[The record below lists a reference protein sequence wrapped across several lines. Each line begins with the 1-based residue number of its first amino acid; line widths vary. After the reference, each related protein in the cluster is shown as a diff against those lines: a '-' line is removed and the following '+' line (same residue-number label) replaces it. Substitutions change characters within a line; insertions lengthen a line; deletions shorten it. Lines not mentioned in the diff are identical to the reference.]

1 MKKLAL
7 FVVFIPSIAMALTY
21 NSSSFHEE
29 LSTITTP
36 EKTLS
41 LSVGIGSGAFHRQS
55 DPADVFYTVTDRGPN
70 IDCGENS
77 KILDLSYCSK
87 GKIFP
92 IPNFAPTIYR
102 LQLSENNKSSAK
114 ILDKIPLKTQSGK
127 LASGISNPNTETAY
141 DINKNLLKDD
151 VNGFDTEALVV
162 TRTGEFYLAYE
173 YGPSIIYAAQTGV
186 IKNRFVP
193 KGVKSE
199 LNGADYTVTEN
210 LPAEL
215 RNRQLNRGF
224 ESLALSRDEK
234 TLYFMLQSP
243 YNPGSRTITLYSM
256 DIQSQTINGQWLYEL
271 DTPDTFVKDNTKKA
285 RIQNDVKISEI
296 ATIGDNELIVL
307 ERISKTTK
315 FYKIK
320 LEPNTTKKTV
330 NKELIVNT
338 DDLDKFP
345 TKIEGL
351 AIISPQ
357 EWILVNDNDF
367 AIEGDKTHIIRL
379 SLQDK

>member
-7 FVVFIPSIAMALTY
+7 FVFIPSIAMAHTY
-21 NSSSFHEE
+21 SSSSFHEA
-29 LSTITTP
+29 LSTIITP
-36 EKTLS
+36 EKTLN
-41 LSVGIGSGAFHRQS
+41 LSVGIGSGAFHRRS

-70 IDCGENS
+70 IDCGDS
-77 KILDLSYCSK
+77 PKILGLSYCAK
-87 GKIFP
+87 GKVFP
-92 IPNFAPTIYR
+92 VPNFAPTIYR
-102 LQLSENNKSSAK
+102 LQLSENNQSSAK
-114 ILDKIPLKTQSGK
+114 ILDKIPLRTQSGK

-141 DINKNLLKDD
+141 DINKNLLKDE

-162 TRTGEFYLAYE
+162 TQSGEFYLADE
-173 YGPSIIYAAQTGV
+173 YGPSIIYADQNGV

-224 ESLALSRDEK
+224 EALALSEDEK
-234 TLYFMLQSP
+234 TLFFMLQSP
-243 YNPGSRTITLYSM
+243 YDPEKRTVTLYSM

-271 DTPDTFVKDNTKKA
+271 DTPDTFIKDNAKKA

-320 LEPNTTKKTV
+320 LKPNTTEKAV

-367 AIEGDKTHIIRL
+367 GIDGDKIRIIRL
-379 SLQDK
+379 SLQNR

>member
-1 MKKLAL
+1 MKKLTL
-7 FVVFIPSIAMALTY
+7 FVFIPSIAMAHTY
-21 NSSSFHEE
+21 SSSSFHEE
-29 LSTITTP
+29 LGTITTP
-36 EKTLS
+36 EKTLN
-41 LSVGIGSGAFHRQS
+41 LSVGIGSGAFHRS
-55 DPADVFYTVTDRGPN
+55 NDPVDIFYTVTDRGPN
-70 IDCGENS
+70 IDCGDSS
-77 KILDLSYCSK
+77 KVLGISHCSK

-92 IPNFAPTIYR
+92 IPNFSPTIYR
-102 LQLSENNKSSAK
+102 LKLSKDNKSSAK

-127 LASGISNPNTETAY
+127 LASGISNPNTEKAY

-162 TRTGEFYLAYE
+162 TQAGEFYLADE
-173 YGPSIIYAAQTGV
+173 YGPSIIYADQNGV

-193 KGVKSE
+193 NGVKSE
-199 LNGADYTVTEN
+199 LNGADYTITEN

-224 ESLALSRDEK
+224 EALALSKDEK
-234 TLYFMLQSP
+234 TLFFMLQSP
-243 YNPGSRTITLYSM
+243 YDPEKRTVTLYSM

-271 DTPDTFVKDNTKKA
+271 DTPNTFIKDNAKKA

-320 LEPNTTKKTV
+320 LEPSTTEKTI

-367 AIEGDKTHIIRL
+367 GIEGDKTHIIRL

>member
-7 FVVFIPSIAMALTY
+7 FVFIPSIAMAHTY
-21 NSSSFHEE
+21 SSSSFHEA
-29 LSTITTP
+29 LTTITTP
-36 EKTLS
+36 EKTLN
-41 LSVGIGSGAFHRQS
+41 LSVGIGSGAFHRRS
-55 DPADVFYTVTDRGPN
+55 DPTNVFYTVTDRGPN
-70 IDCGENS
+70 IDCS
-77 KILDLSYCSK
+77 DSRKILGLSYCSK
-87 GKIFP
+87 GKVFP
-92 IPNFAPTIYR
+92 VPNFSPTIYR
-102 LQLSENNKSSAK
+102 LQLSENNQSSAK

-141 DINKNLLKDD
+141 DINKNVLKDD

-162 TRTGEFYLAYE
+162 TQTGEFYLADE
-173 YGPSIIYAAQTGV
+173 YGPSIIYADQNGV

-193 KGVKSE
+193 KGVKFE

-224 ESLALSRDEK
+224 EALALSEDEK
-234 TLYFMLQSP
+234 TLFFMLQSP
-243 YNPGSRTITLYSM
+243 YDPKKRTITLYSM

-271 DTPDTFVKDNTKKA
+271 DTPDTFVKDNAKKA

-296 ATIGDNELIVL
+296 AAIGDNELIVL

-315 FYKIK
+315 FYKVK
-320 LEPNTTKKTV
+320 LEPNTTEKTV

-367 AIEGDKTHIIRL
+367 GIEGDKTRIIRL